1 MTDADRLK
9 EFARSYQRLRQL
21 QKAFFRAKTDDNL
34 RAAKKAEKELDGE
47 ANQILN
53 FTTPSLFA
61 PRNFLLSF
69 NFVFTVPVPMP
80 LKPWGEGGEVAREL

>member
-53 FTTPSLFA
+53 FTTPSLFD
-61 PRNFLLSF
+61 RD
-69 NFVFTVPVPMP
+69 
-80 LKPWGEGGEVAREL
+80 GGTDGDANTAHV